1 MKVLRPWPRDLASKV
16 VDPRVDTM
24 TEAGAQSASPW
35 DRGKPSM
42 CHVFF
47 DGRQP
52 KPCESSSESWMK
64 VVHGSFQSNLR
75 APHFLVSFNIV
86 HFFHIFS
93 TLTVRQPYCQLTLTV
108 N

>member
-42 CHVFF
+42 CHELRWQAAKALRKQFGKLDEGGAWVL
-47 DGRQP
+47 P
-52 KPCESSSESWMK
+52 K
-64 VVHGSFQSNLR
+64 
-75 APHFLVSFNIV
+75 
-86 HFFHIFS
+86 
-93 TLTVRQPYCQLTLTV
+93 QLTRHPTFLFPLI
-108 N
+108 